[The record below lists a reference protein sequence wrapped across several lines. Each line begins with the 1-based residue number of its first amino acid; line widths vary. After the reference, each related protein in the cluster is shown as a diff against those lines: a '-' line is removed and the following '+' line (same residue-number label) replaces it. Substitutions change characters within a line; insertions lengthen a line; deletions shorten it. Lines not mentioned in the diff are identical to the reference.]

1 MSGEKI
7 LVIEDEEN
15 ILEAIKYSLTREGYE
30 VYGAI
35 DGEKGLVLAQQLLP
49 PVRVHDE
56 ARRDQ
61 RGASRGHRV

>member
-30 VYGAI
+30 VYGAT
-35 DGEKGLVLAQQLLP
+35 DGEKGLEVVLLSYCADLIVSKIFTEISSQNDIGL
-49 PVRVHDE
+49 
-56 ARRDQ
+56 
-61 RGASRGHRV
+61 